1 MVDNRFVTRLVFV
14 MALLGASVLPGSAQ
28 LEIEVSHKARSIH
41 PGEVVVLL
49 VNAAEN
55 PVHVVATAFG
65 KPVYFFRTADNVWTG
80 LVGIDLTVGVGTHDV
95 DVTATADDGVMVQK
109 TYPLVVQSKEFP
121 TRRLSVNPSFV
132 SPPEEVIERIQR
144 ESRTLD
150 GIFSTA
156 TEERMWRDG
165 FLRPVDGEST
175 SSFGRRSVFNGQPR
189 SPHSGTDF
197 RATEGTPIK
206 SPNGGKVVLA
216 TDLYFSGN
224 VVVIDHGL
232 GLYSYFA
239 HLSSIDVTLGEDVS
253 QGKVVGKVGST
264 GRVTGPHLHWTVRLN
279 GSRVDPLSLME
290 LFPFD

>member
-1 MVDNRFVTRLVFV
+1 MT
-14 MALLGASVLPGSAQ
+14 LLAASVLSAYAQ
-28 LEIEVSHKARSIH
+28 LEIEVSHRARSIH

-49 VNAAEN
+49 VRATGN
-55 PVHVVATAFG
+55 PVDVVATAFG
-65 KPVYFFRTADNVWTG
+65 KPVYFFQTPPGDVWTG
-80 LVGIDLTVGVGTHDV
+80 LVGIDLTVGAGTHDL
-95 DVTATADDGVMVQK
+95 DVTATADDGVVVQK
-109 TYPLVVQSKEFP
+109 IYPIVVESKEFP

-132 SPPEEVIERIQR
+132 SPPAEVIERIQR

-150 GIFSTA
+150 EIFSAA
-156 TEERMWRDG
+156 TEERLWWDG
-165 FLRPVDGEST
+165 FLRPVTGEST

-197 RATEGTPIK
+197 RAAEGTQIK
-206 SPNGGKVVLA
+206 APNGGKVVLA

-239 HLSSIDVTLGEDVS
+239 HLSSIDVSAGEHVG
-253 QGKVVGKVGST
+253 QGKVVGRVGST

-279 GSRVDPLSLME
+279 GARVDPLSLMD
-290 LFPFD
+290 LFPLY